1 MSGANRLRR
10 DVFESLRSQPAR
22 VGLSFLAVMIGIVV
36 LTLLLSLLQGLQHQS
51 RRLIQQFGANVV
63 AMVPD
68 ATAVQQ
74 TGFRGLQKLS
84 DYLAANLAPAEV
96 SMMIK
101 LGETVVAWDRTPVW
115 ASGRTL
121 PTLRGWSVVSGRMF
135 DEIEEASGSRVAVI
149 TEAVRQRWKC
159 DIGGLC
165 QIGDQPFTIIGVMR
179 EGRGLPED
187 GARPGA
193 AGGDVMVLIPS
204 VVAARLGLTPDPAA
218 AAFFVR
224 QPGEP
229 QWNELMEK
237 TKPLLLDPAWSAW
250 TTRWITPE
258 SLLRGIREWQ
268 RIIAITA
275 GSIALL
281 CLLLGGT
288 TLMSLMLADV
298 RQRIPEIGLRRAL
311 GATRRDIAMLFVVE
325 SCVITVGAAFAGILI
340 ASGLLAGVASHGT
353 VPVGIN
359 FFTFVI
365 PAIVSIVLG
374 GAFSFWPARLAAG
387 LSPAMA
393 LRNA

>member
-36 LTLLLSLLQGLQHQS
+36 LTLLLSLLQGLHHQS

-63 AMVPD
+63 AIVPD

-74 TGFRGLQKLS
+74 AGFRGLEQLS
-84 DYLAANLAPAEV
+84 SYLAENLAPADV
-96 SMMIK
+96 SVMIK
-101 LGETVVAWDRTPVW
+101 LGVSVTEWDRTPVW

-121 PTLRGWSVVSGRMF
+121 AALRGWSLTSGRMF
-135 DEIEEASGSRVAVI
+135 DEIDETSGSRVALI
-149 TEAVRQRWKC
+149 TEAVRQRWGAEV
-159 DIGGLC
+159 GGLC
-165 QIGDQPFTIIGVMR
+165 RIGDHPFTIIGVVR
-179 EGRGLPED
+179 EGHGLPED
-187 GARPGA
+187 GARPEA
-193 AGGDVMVLIPS
+193 AGDDTMVLVPAA
-204 VVAARLGLTPDPAA
+204 VAARLGLSPDPAA
-218 AAFFVR
+218 AALFVR

-229 QWNELMEK
+229 MWNQLISHTE
-237 TKPLLLDPAWSAW
+237 PLLADPAWSAW
-250 TTRWITPE
+250 NIRWVTPE

-268 RIIAITA
+268 QIIAITA

-298 RQRIPEIGLRRAL
+298 RDRIPEIGLRRAL
-311 GATRRDIAMLFVVE
+311 GATRRDIALLFVVE
-325 SCVITVGAAFAGILI
+325 SCVITGGAAMTGILV
-340 ASGLLAGVASHGT
+340 AAGLLAGVAGHGR
-353 VPVGIN
+353 VPVDIN

-365 PAIVSIVLG
+365 PAIVSIVIG